1 LIVAVVVSEIA
12 WFQRVPLF
20 GTNAV
25 HYFSKLTKVELV
37 LIPNTKQKPFLVY
50 TTGNILLHYNPP
62 NNFCGLSL
70 DKTDHNTKSD
80 DGYQTIS
87 AVQFDIRHLILFRW
101 KENQVTSER
110 SRNF

>member
-1 LIVAVVVSEIA
+1 MAVVVSEIA
-12 WFQRVPLF
+12 WFQRVPVF
-20 GTNAV
+20 GINGV

-50 TTGNILLHYNPP
+50 TTGNILHYNPP

-80 DGYQTIS
+80 DGYQMIS
-87 AVQFDIRHLILFRW
+87 AVQFDICCLILFRW
-101 KENQVTSER
+101 KENQLTSER

>member
-1 LIVAVVVSEIA
+1 MIVAVVVSEIA

-101 KENQVTSER
+101 KENLQEISER
-110 SRNF
+110 SS

>member
-1 LIVAVVVSEIA
+1 MAVVVSEIA
-12 WFQRVPLF
+12 WFQRVPVF
-20 GTNAV
+20 GINGV

-50 TTGNILLHYNPP
+50 TTGNILHYNPP

-80 DGYQTIS
+80 DGYQMIS
-87 AVQFDIRHLILFRW
+87 AVQFDIRCLILFRW
-101 KENQVTSER
+101 KENQLTSER